1 MQLLRDLFQ
10 ANFKREPSR
19 KELELYSD
27 YIKSRKMSVNEMNEI
42 IAGNND
48 VLGRTFYESKS
59 SKYSDGYNPKDP
71 VLGTEDD
78 VILVFNK
85 ILDRNPDTTELK
97 YYSKKVKTD
106 KDFSLDKLTQLLI
119 SSDEYRR
126 LEKMQTNQAYADTL
140 SGVTDRQLAFVIS
153 AIYEEEAKQPIDE
166 DTLRF
171 LKKRYVEFNL
181 DDEMLRKFIRSYL
194 SFQRSF
200 EKDVENASLTGVY
213 SVGKKQNDEP
223 LGSTLSKLYKPQTND
238 DSKTDEPSLELTL
251 DLLRKSTKTNSND
264 KEQYTESEKKQM
276 GLSPDSKPN
285 QEMIKKFESLYQ
297 KENNSE
303 YLNSSKVIDTIMKDD
318 ECDIKNLDKNALE
331 KRLETMDKQLLAEL
345 VYNRNMDHMKNVC
358 RRNRKYLNADENMV
372 LFPEF
377 KWQIPTAFP
386 PVCTPLEK
394 NEYQPTVDQTSLIGT
409 LLQDA
414 SKTKVGSILPEIPPY
429 N

>member
-1 MQLLRDLFQ
+1 
-10 ANFKREPSR
+10 
-19 KELELYSD
+19 
-27 YIKSRKMSVNEMNEI
+27 
-42 IAGNND
+42 
-48 VLGRTFYESKS
+48 
-59 SKYSDGYNPKDP
+59 
-71 VLGTEDD
+71 
-78 VILVFNK
+78 
-85 ILDRNPDTTELK
+85 
-97 YYSKKVKTD
+97 
-106 KDFSLDKLTQLLI
+106 
-119 SSDEYRR
+119 
-126 LEKMQTNQAYADTL
+126 
-140 SGVTDRQLAFVIS
+140 
-153 AIYEEEAKQPIDE
+153 
-166 DTLRF
+166 
-171 LKKRYVEFNL
+171 
-181 DDEMLRKFIRSYL
+181 MLRKFIRSYL

-223 LGSTLSKLYKPQTND
+223 LGSTLSKLYKPQTKDN
-238 DSKTDEPSLELTL
+238 SKTEEPSVELTL
-251 DLLRKSTKTNSND
+251 DLLKKSSKTNSND

-285 QEMIKKFESLYQ
+285 QEIIKKFESLYQ
-297 KENNSE
+297 KENDSE

-331 KRLETMDKQLLAEL
+331 KRLQTMDKQLLAEL